1 MYGRTSKM
9 AITQEERPM
18 GPYHFRLSLVSLAP
32 TYGQNISLKAVN
44 YFECFL
50 RESLNLKSFVKRL
63 ARQITLAVV
72 SLKFF
77 G

>member
-32 TYGQNISLKAVN
+32 TYGQNISLKALN
-44 YFECFL
+44 HFEQFPCQSDHS
-50 RESLNLKSFVKRL
+50 RTSASNI
-63 ARQITLAVV
+63 Q
-72 SLKFF
+72 
-77 G
+77 